1 MYPYFSTLHI
11 YFSLVHLTYHFQI
24 HTRLEDLGNFRVCK
38 AVNLI
43 LFFEWNGNDSPLFYF
58 ILCIQQQAKR
68 GCCHRK
74 FLGAKRFL
82 ALRSALAL
90 VIYFSGY
97 CICCP
102 SCIALLLNDRNVLHT
117 GCYSATT
124 TKTFGL
130 ETEKFMTSTFPLGF
144 M

>member
-1 MYPYFSTLHI
+1 MYPTASKERMLSSEVLGGKTFLSAEST
-11 YFSLVHLTYHFQI
+11 
-24 HTRLEDLGNFRVCK
+24 
-38 AVNLI
+38 
-43 LFFEWNGNDSPLFYF
+43 PLY
-58 ILCIQQQAKR
+58 
-68 GCCHRK
+68 
-74 FLGAKRFL
+74 
-82 ALRSALAL
+82 ALAL